1 MVLQFIR
8 AAQRT
13 MDSERLLREME
24 QAYRTFPN
32 QPEII
37 LVLARAYRDAGNLR
51 NASLLYRKFLEVVPA
66 DYPARMDVESE
77 LRNLGA

>member
-13 MDSERLLREME
+13 MEGERLLREME
-24 QAYRTFPN
+24 RAYRDFPN

-37 LVLARAYRDAGNLR
+37 LVLARAYRDAANQR
-51 NASLLYRKFLEVVPA
+51 NARLLYQKFLEIVPA
-66 DYPARMDVESE
+66 DHPSRGDVEVE
-77 LRNLGA
+77 LLNLVA